1 MKTAF
6 LFHWALGLFFALAS
20 ACLAGAQVTASG
32 AIEGRVFDARR
43 GQYLEKARVAIAGSN
58 QETFTDAI
66 GQYRLTEVPVGKVTL
81 NIFYTGRGVLTEA
94 LTVSPNQTVQ
104 RDVAFTGETPSA
116 RGNAVGDTI
125 KLDAFNVTSSKEL
138 DAASLAINEQRF
150 AKNITNVVSADEFG
164 TIADGSVGEFMKFL
178 PGITSDYTGGDA
190 RRFSISGVPAGNV
203 PISMGGFDMASAAG
217 GGTTRAVELDQVSIN
232 SVSRVEVNRSPTP
245 EQPGSAL
252 AGSVNFVPRSAFERN
267 RPSYNYSV
275 AFLMKDAERSF
286 LRQSPGPGWGE
297 KTYKIHPGFDVSAVV
312 PVNRNFG
319 FTFSAGYSM
328 QYTPQSNQATQWRGA
343 AAVTNA
349 AATASTGLPDTTPD
363 KP

>member
-6 LFHWALGLFFALAS
+6 LFHRALGLFLALALAYS
-20 ACLAGAQVTASG
+20 AGAQVTASG
-32 AIEGRVFDARR
+32 TIEGRVFDARR
-43 GQYLEKARVAIAGSN
+43 GQYLENARVTVAGSK

-66 GQYRLTEVPVGKVTL
+66 GQYRLAEVPAGKVILT
-81 NIFYTGRGVLTEA
+81 IFYTGRGVVTEA
-94 LTVSPNQTVQ
+94 VNVTSGQTVQ
-104 RDVAFTGETPSA
+104 RDVTFSGETPPG
-116 RGNAVGDTI
+116 RGNAAADTI
-125 KLDAFNVTSSKEL
+125 KLDAFNVTSSKEM

-252 AGSVNFVPRSAFERN
+252 AGSVNFVPRSAFERS

-286 LRQSPGPGWGE
+286 LR
-297 KTYKIHPGFDVSAVV
+297 
-312 PVNRNFG
+312 PVRVGVKKLTRFIP
-319 FTFSAGYSM
+319 ASM
-328 QYTPQSNQATQWRGA
+328 YRRSCR
-343 AAVTNA
+343 
-349 AATASTGLPDTTPD
+349 
-363 KP
+363 